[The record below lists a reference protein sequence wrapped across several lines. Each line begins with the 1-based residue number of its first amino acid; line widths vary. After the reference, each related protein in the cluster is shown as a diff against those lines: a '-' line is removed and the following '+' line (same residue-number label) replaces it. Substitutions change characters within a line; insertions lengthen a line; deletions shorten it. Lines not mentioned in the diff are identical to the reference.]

1 MDKLKELF
9 KAVQTRQI
17 GVLVTVM
24 MVFLALV
31 LVSWFVGF
39 WANGLCGAKFDLGS
53 C

>member
-31 LVSWFVGF
+31 MVSWFVGF
-39 WANGLCGAKFDLGS
+39 WANGLCGA
-53 C
+53 

>member
-31 LVSWFVGF
+31 MFSWFIGF
-39 WANGLCGAKFDLGS
+39 WANGFC
-53 C
+53 

>member
-24 MVFLALV
+24 MLFLALV
-31 LVSWFVGF
+31 MVSWFVGF
-39 WANGLCGAKFDLGS
+39 
-53 C
+53 